1 MTFAEI
7 GPVVTPVFG
16 LIALGY
22 GAAAAKLFTS
32 ELGEALGE
40 FVFALPVPVLIFR
53 TIAVAQFP
61 DVSPWPLWIAYFCGV
76 ILSWGTA
83 TILARRVL
91 GLSAAEGVIA
101 GVSASFSN
109 TVMIGV
115 PLIYTAFG
123 EAGTV
128 PLFLIISV
136 HMPIMMTAG
145 TIMTERAARLE
156 DPDHQATSTVHA
168 LQAVARNLA
177 TNPIVIGVIAGG
189 IWRASGWP
197 LDGSPRIII
206 DQMSN
211 AAVPCALFSL
221 GMGLK
226 RYGLFGQFPLAIMAT
241 TLKLVVMPL
250 IVFLVASK
258 LTNLPPLWVTVVTIC
273 AGLPSGVNSYL
284 FAVRFNVGQ
293 AGASSAIT
301 LTSTLG
307 VVSLII
313 WLNLLAG

>member
-7 GPVVTPVFG
+7 GPIVTPVFG
-16 LIALGY
+16 LMALGY
-22 GAAAAKLFTS
+22 GAALIRLFGN
-32 ELGEALGE
+32 EVGEALGE
-40 FVFALPVPVLIFR
+40 FVFSLPLPVLIFR
-53 TIAVAQFP
+53 TFAAAHFP
-61 DVSPWPLWIAYFCGV
+61 DVSPWPLWGAYFCGV
-76 ILSWGTA
+76 ILAWGAGT
-83 TILARRVL
+83 LGARRVL
-91 GLSAAEGVIA
+91 GLSPAEGVIA
-101 GVSASFSN
+101 GVSSSFSN

-115 PLIYTAFG
+115 PLVYTAFG
-123 EAGTV
+123 DAGTI

-136 HMPIMMTAG
+136 HMPVMMTAG
-145 TIMTERAARLE
+145 TIMSERAARIQ
-156 DPDHQATSTVHA
+156 DPGHQKGSILGA
-168 LQAVARNLA
+168 LSAVARNLV

-189 IWRASGWP
+189 IWRASGLP
-197 LDGSPRIII
+197 LEGSPRTII
-206 DQMSN
+206 DQMAN

-241 TLKLVVMPL
+241 TLKLLVMPL
-250 IVFLVASK
+250 VVYLIASR
-258 LTNLPPLWVTVVTIC
+258 LTNLPPLWVTVCTIC

-307 VVSLII
+307 VITLIV